1 MFYFTPFPT
10 KQYKLT
16 GRTASVNVTDI
27 TRRFTLKSFLEN
39 DKIIYDEYFV
49 QDGEKPDDVAYDYY
63 GDATMDWLIMLT
75 NEIKD
80 PYYEWPRSYEQF
92 QGYIKQKYG
101 SVETALTTVHH
112 YEWIVAP
119 SSEYTSNDE
128 TFIIPE
134 KTLIID
140 YAKFV
145 SLPATDRRTVYV
157 YDHENNL
164 NEYRRKIFL
173 MDLHLLE
180 RIKELHPIIFEE
192 GLFIR

>member
-1 MFYFTPFPT
+1 MYYFTPFPT
-10 KQYKLT
+10 KKYQLSGK
-16 GRTASVNVTDI
+16 TASVDVTDI
-27 TRRFTLKSFLEN
+27 TRRFTLQSFLRSTE
-39 DKIIYDEYFV
+39 IIYDTYHV

-63 GDATMDWLIMLT
+63 GDSSMDWLVLMV

-101 SVETALTTVHH
+101 SVEIALTTVHH

-128 TFIIPE
+128 TVIIPE
-134 KTLIID
+134 RTLIID

-145 SLPATDRRTVYV
+145 SLPATDRRTIYI
-157 YDHENNL
+157 YDYENDL

-173 MDLHLLE
+173 MDNNLLE
-180 RIKELHPIIFEE
+180 TVKEQHLNIFEN

>member
-1 MFYFTPFPT
+1 
-10 KQYKLT
+10 
-16 GRTASVNVTDI
+16 
-27 TRRFTLKSFLEN
+27 
-39 DKIIYDEYFV
+39 
-49 QDGEKPDDVAYDYY
+49 
-63 GDATMDWLIMLT
+63 LIMLT
-75 NEIKD
+75 NDIKD

-101 SVETALTTVHH
+101 SIETALTTVHQ
-112 YEWIVAP
+112 YEWIVYP
-119 SSEYTSNDE
+119 SKEYTSNDE

-140 YAKFV
+140 YTKFL

-157 YDHENNL
+157 YEHENNL

-180 RIKELHPIIFEE
+180 RVKELHPIIFEQ